1 MLNVAVTGNVAAGKS
16 AVVRWFGEW
25 GATVIDAD
33 ALVREVQ
40 SPGSPVLDAI
50 ARRFGPQFLRPD
62 GTLDRS
68 ALRARVMGDD
78 DALASLN
85 AIVHPSVKRRRAEL
99 AAEAAARGDTVLV
112 NEIPLLFE
120 VMNPAE
126 FDLVVLV
133 DAPQETRRARL
144 TKERGLSGQDA
155 DRLLASQLPAAG
167 KRGQSHVVIEN
178 DGTLADLEKRARNAW
193 QLIIQ
198 RAGGERNRS
207 A

>member
-1 MLNVAVTGNVAAGKS
+1 MLNVAVTGNAAAGKS

-33 ALVREVQ
+33 AIVREVQ

-50 ARRFGPQFLRPD
+50 ARRFGSRFIRAD
-62 GTLDRS
+62 GTLDRA
-68 ALRARVMGDD
+68 ALRGRVMGDD
-78 DALASLN
+78 DALATLN
-85 AIVHPSVKRRRAEL
+85 AIVHPAVRRRRAEL
-99 AAEAAARGDTVLV
+99 ASAAQARGTQVLV

-120 VMNPAE
+120 VLNPAD
-126 FDLVVLV
+126 FDLVILV
-133 DAPQETRRARL
+133 DAPMETRRARL
-144 TKERGLSGQDA
+144 RGERGLSEGDA

-167 KRGQSHVVIEN
+167 KRERSHLVIDN
-178 DGTLADLEKRARNAW
+178 DGTLATLEERARNAW
-193 QLIIQ
+193 QFIIQ